1 MAVPI
6 GVPMNALVFWLWL
19 IFLVF
24 ESLYSRRFAYGD
36 ALEQP
41 IAYAAVRS
49 KLLVIHCILGVL
61 GLALGIAS
69 GQSSSDSY
77 TSLLLLTL
85 PASILVPHLIG
96 GTRYNEVIVQTQA
109 LCGQDREVAKALLD
123 AQIKEGIR

>member
-41 IAYAAVRS
+41 IAYAAVR
-49 KLLVIHCILGVL
+49 
-61 GLALGIAS
+61 
-69 GQSSSDSY
+69 
-77 TSLLLLTL
+77 
-85 PASILVPHLIG
+85 
-96 GTRYNEVIVQTQA
+96 
-109 LCGQDREVAKALLD
+109 
-123 AQIKEGIR
+123 

>member
-69 GQSSSDSY
+69 GQFFQRQLHFVFYCSPY
-77 TSLLLLTL
+77 LR
-85 PASILVPHLIG
+85 AS
-96 GTRYNEVIVQTQA
+96 
-109 LCGQDREVAKALLD
+109 
-123 AQIKEGIR
+123 